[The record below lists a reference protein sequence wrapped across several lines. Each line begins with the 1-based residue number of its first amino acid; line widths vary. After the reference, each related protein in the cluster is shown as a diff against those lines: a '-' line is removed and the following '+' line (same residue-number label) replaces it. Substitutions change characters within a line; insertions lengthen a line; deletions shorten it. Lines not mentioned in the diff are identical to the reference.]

1 MSNLLPATF
10 GIAAML
16 LASTS
21 LAQGRSELEKSSI
34 KAATDCVAA
43 AALNNADIVK
53 LYRENRLKKATDWIV
68 LKSDA
73 CDNPLRAMRLL
84 HDRLYGEGTGR
95 TFLRGAY
102 LADLPRAV
110 RERISDEVEK
120 RIALETDASVPPIL
134 QSPSSANA
142 GQLNG
147 QQRRYNLNHND
158 SEMVLIEDVAS
169 NGKVA
174 IYYRS
179 PRNVLREIGVR
190 EGTLLF
196 RGTVYN
202 RQISPTGGLA
212 SNYSGTAFTFQE
224 GCAPIPYHVDGTWSQ
239 SKTFMLEGPAPED
252 YDGCRPTSY
261 SWNYNSQLRFNVIET
276 GSEVGTGYPPY
287 RR

>member
-1 MSNLLPATF
+1 MSKYLPATL

-34 KAATDCVAA
+34 RAATDCVAA
-43 AALNNADIVK
+43 AALNNANIVK
-53 LYRENRLKKATDWIV
+53 LYRENRLKKVTDWIV

-73 CDNPLRAMRLL
+73 CDDPLRAMRLL
-84 HDRLYGEGTGR
+84 HDRLYGDGTGQA
-95 TFLRGAY
+95 FLRGAY
-102 LADLPRAV
+102 LADSPRAV

-120 RIALETDASVPPIL
+120 RIALETDASAPPIL

-158 SEMVLIEDVAS
+158 SEMVLIEDIAA

-202 RQISPTGGLA
+202 RQISTTGLA
-212 SNYSGTAFTFQE
+212 SDYSGTAFTLQE
-224 GCAPIPYHVDGTWSQ
+224 GCAPIPYRVNGTWSQ

-261 SWNYNSQLRFNVIET
+261 SWNHNSQLRFNVIET
-276 GSEVGTGYPPY
+276 GSEAGTGYPPY

>member
-1 MSNLLPATF
+1 MGWELEMSKILATLA
-10 GIAAML
+10 IAAML

-21 LAQGRSELEKSSI
+21 LAQGRGELEKSSI
-34 KAATDCVAA
+34 KAASDCVAA
-43 AALNNADIVK
+43 AALNNPNIIR
-53 LYRENRLKKATDWIV
+53 LYREDRLKEVTDWIV

-73 CDNPLRAMRLL
+73 CDNPLRAMRLF

-102 LADLPRAV
+102 LTDLPRAV
-110 RERISDEVEK
+110 RERIGDEVEK
-120 RIALETDASVPPIL
+120 RIALEVDETVGSRS
-134 QSPSSANA
+134 SPNG

-147 QQRRYNLNHND
+147 QQRRYNLTHND
-158 SEMVLIEDVAS
+158 SEMVLIEDIAAS
-169 NGKVA
+169 GKVA

-202 RQISPTGGLA
+202 RHSLTGLA
-212 SNYSGTAFTFQE
+212 SDYSGTAFTFHE
-224 GCAPIPYHVDGTWSQ
+224 GCAPIPYHVEGTWSQ

-252 YDGCRPTSY
+252 YSGCQPTSY
-261 SWNYNSQLRFNVIET
+261 SWNHNSQLRFNVIEREAEI
-276 GSEVGTGYPPY
+276 GPGYPRY

>member
-1 MSNLLPATF
+1 
-10 GIAAML
+10 L

-34 KAATDCVAA
+34 KTATDCVAT

-102 LADLPRAV
+102 LVDLPRAV

-120 RIALETDASVPPIL
+120 RIVLESYASVPPIL
-134 QSPSSANA
+134 QSSSSANA

-147 QQRRYNLNHND
+147 EQRRYNLNHND
-158 SEMVLIEDVAS
+158 SEMVLIEDVAA

-179 PRNVLREIGVR
+179 PRNVLRELGVS

-202 RQISPTGGLA
+202 RQISTTGLA
-212 SNYSGTAFTFQE
+212 SEYSGTAFTFQE
-224 GCAPIPYHVDGTWSQ
+224 GCAPIPYHVNGTWSQ

-261 SWNYNSQLRFNVIET
+261 SWNHNSQLRFNVIER
-276 GSEVGTGYPPY
+276 GAEIGPGYPEY

>member
-1 MSNLLPATF
+1 MSKYLPATL

-73 CDNPLRAMRLL
+73 CDNPLKAMRML
-84 HDRLYGEGTGR
+84 HDRLYGAGTGR
-95 TFLRGAY
+95 RFLLGDYRD
-102 LADLPRAV
+102 DLPRAV
-110 RERISDEVEK
+110 RERISDEMEK
-120 RIALETDASVPPIL
+120 RTVLDRDGEIGGTDATS
-134 QSPSSANA
+134 SPNA
-142 GQLNG
+142 GQSNG

-158 SEMVLIEDVAS
+158 SEMVLIEDIAA

-174 IYYRS
+174 IYYRL

-196 RGTVYN
+196 RGTV
-202 RQISPTGGLA
+202 L
-212 SNYSGTAFTFQE
+212 
-224 GCAPIPYHVDGTWSQ
+224 
-239 SKTFMLEGPAPED
+239 
-252 YDGCRPTSY
+252 
-261 SWNYNSQLRFNVIET
+261 
-276 GSEVGTGYPPY
+276 
-287 RR
+287 